1 MKKIIHSLFSI
12 LLIFTGC
19 AISGCNSDDELYDS
33 DIDKDLPAK
42 YYWYRNEKITMIPV
56 KSKSFILIDTNLCDK
71 DKLPKADFKPYEL
84 GNISSDKTKHLQYA
98 TLNKRFDPELY
109 KIDGIVYHSPF
120 YIVGDATEAYGVSN
134 LFYVKLKSRDD
145 FDKLEELA
153 KEYKVEILGDNKLL
167 PLWFTLSCD
176 KHSAGDAIDMANTFY
191 ESGLFEHA
199 EPDIMGAVILY

>member
-1 MKKIIHSLFSI
+1 MKKIIYLLLST

-19 AISGCNSDDELYDS
+19 VISGCNSDDELYDS

-176 KHSAGDAIDMANTFY
+176 KESAGDAIDMANAFY
-191 ESGLFEHA
+191 ESGLFEYA

>member
-1 MKKIIHSLFSI
+1 MKKIIYSLLRT

-19 AISGCNSDDELYDS
+19 VISGCNSDDELYDS

-134 LFYVKLKSRDD
+134 LFYVKLKSSDD
-145 FDKLEELA
+145 FGKLEELA
-153 KEYKVEILGDNKLL
+153 KEYKIEILGDNKLL
-167 PLWFTLSCD
+167 PLWFTLLCD
-176 KHSAGDAIDMANTFY
+176 KESAGDAIDMANAFY
-191 ESGLFEHA
+191 ESGLFEYA

>member
-1 MKKIIHSLFSI
+1 MVDMKISQYIGLWYLILF
-12 LLIFTGC
+12 

-176 KHSAGDAIDMANTFY
+176 KESAGDAIDMANAFY
-191 ESGLFEHA
+191 ESGLFEYA

>member
-1 MKKIIHSLFSI
+1 MKKVIYSLLRT

-19 AISGCNSDDELYDS
+19 VISGCNSDDELYDS

-176 KHSAGDAIDMANTFY
+176 KESAGDAIDMANAFY
-191 ESGLFEHA
+191 ESGLFEYA
-199 EPDIMGAVILY
+199 EPDIMGAVMLY

>member
-1 MKKIIHSLFSI
+1 MKKVIYSLLRT

-19 AISGCNSDDELYDS
+19 VISGCNSDDELYDS

-98 TLNKRFDPELY
+98 TLNKRFNPELY
-109 KIDGIVYHSPF
+109 KEDGIVYHSPF

-145 FDKLEELA
+145 FGKLEELA
-153 KEYKVEILGDNKLL
+153 KEYKIEILGDNKLL
-167 PLWFTLSCD
+167 PLWFTLLCD
-176 KHSAGDAIDMANTFY
+176 KESAGDAIDMANTFY

-199 EPDIMGAVILY
+199 EPDIMGAVMLY

>member
-1 MKKIIHSLFSI
+1 MKKVIYSLLRT

-19 AISGCNSDDELYDS
+19 VISGCNSDDELYDS

-153 KEYKVEILGDNKLL
+153 KEYEIEILGDNKLL
-167 PLWFTLSCD
+167 PLWFTLLCD
-176 KHSAGDAIDMANTFY
+176 KESAGDAIDMANAFY

>member
-1 MKKIIHSLFSI
+1 MKKVIYSLLRT

-19 AISGCNSDDELYDS
+19 VISGCNSDDELYDS

-176 KHSAGDAIDMANTFY
+176 KESAGDAIDMANAFY

>member
-134 LFYVKLKSRDD
+134 LFYVKLKSRDN
-145 FDKLEELA
+145 FGKLEELA
-153 KEYKVEILGDNKLL
+153 KEYKIEILGDNKLL

-176 KHSAGDAIDMANTFY
+176 KQSAGDAIDMANTFY

>member
-1 MKKIIHSLFSI
+1 MKKVIYSLLRT

-19 AISGCNSDDELYDS
+19 VIFGCNSDDELYDS

-98 TLNKRFDPELY
+98 TLNKRFNPELY

-145 FDKLEELA
+145 FGKLEELA

-167 PLWFTLSCD
+167 PLWFTLLCD
-176 KHSAGDAIDMANTFY
+176 KESAGDAIDMANAFY
-191 ESGLFEHA
+191 ESGLFEYA

>member
-19 AISGCNSDDELYDS
+19 VISGCNSDDELYDS

-145 FDKLEELA
+145 FGKLEELA

-176 KHSAGDAIDMANTFY
+176 KESAGDAIDMANAFY

-199 EPDIMGAVILY
+199 EPDIMGAVMLY

>member
-1 MKKIIHSLFSI
+1 MKKIIYLLLSA

-19 AISGCNSDDELYDS
+19 VISGCNSDDELYDS

-176 KHSAGDAIDMANTFY
+176 KESAGDAIDMANAFY
-191 ESGLFEHA
+191 ESGLFEYA

>member
-1 MKKIIHSLFSI
+1 MKKVIYSLLRT

-19 AISGCNSDDELYDS
+19 VISGCNSDDELYDS

-71 DKLPKADFKPYEL
+71 DKLLKADFKPYEL

-98 TLNKRFDPELY
+98 TLNKRFNPELY
-109 KIDGIVYHSPF
+109 KEDGIVYHSPF

-145 FDKLEELA
+145 FGKLEELA

-176 KHSAGDAIDMANTFY
+176 KESAGDAIDMANTFY

>member
-176 KHSAGDAIDMANTFY
+176 KESAGDAIDMANTFY

-199 EPDIMGAVILY
+199 EPDIMGAVMLY

>member
-19 AISGCNSDDELYDS
+19 VISGCNSDDELYDS

-153 KEYKVEILGDNKLL
+153 KEYKIEILGDNKLL

-176 KHSAGDAIDMANTFY
+176 KESAGDAIDMANAFY

>member
-1 MKKIIHSLFSI
+1 MNMKIIFYITYLFSI
-12 LLIFTGC
+12 IFTIFGC
-19 AISGCNSDDELYDS
+19 KNNNDLYDY
-33 DIDKDLPAK
+33 DIYKELPTK
-42 YYWYRNEKITMIPV
+42 YYWYSNEKITMIPV

-98 TLNKRFDPELY
+98 TLNKRFNPELY
-109 KIDGIVYHSPF
+109 KEDGIVYHSPF

-134 LFYVKLKSRDD
+134 MFYVKLKSRDD
-145 FDKLEELA
+145 FGKLEELA

-176 KHSAGDAIDMANTFY
+176 KESAGDAIDMANAFY

>member
-1 MKKIIHSLFSI
+1 MKKIIYSLLRT

-19 AISGCNSDDELYDS
+19 VISGCNSDDELYDS

-176 KHSAGDAIDMANTFY
+176 KESAGDAIDMANAFY
-191 ESGLFEHA
+191 ESGLFEYA

>member
-1 MKKIIHSLFSI
+1 MMDMKISQYIGLWYLILFA
-12 LLIFTGC
+12 IF
-19 AISGCNSDDELYDS
+19 GCNSDDELYDS

-98 TLNKRFDPELY
+98 TLNKRFNPELY
-109 KIDGIVYHSPF
+109 KEDGIVYHSPF

-134 LFYVKLKSRDD
+134 LFYVKLKSSDD

-167 PLWFTLSCD
+167 PLWFTLLCD
-176 KHSAGDAIDMANTFY
+176 KESAGDAIDMANTFY

-199 EPDIMGAVILY
+199 EPDIMGAVMLY

>member
-1 MKKIIHSLFSI
+1 MKKVIYSLLRT

-19 AISGCNSDDELYDS
+19 VISGCNSDDELYDS

-98 TLNKRFDPELY
+98 TLNKRFNPELY

-176 KHSAGDAIDMANTFY
+176 KESAGDVIDMANIFY

>member
-1 MKKIIHSLFSI
+1 MMDMKISQYIGLWYLI
-12 LLIFTGC
+12 LLTIVGC
-19 AISGCNSDDELYDS
+19 DSNSDLLHN

-56 KSKSFILIDTNLCDK
+56 NSKSFILIDTNLCDK

-167 PLWFTLSCD
+167 PLWFTLLCD
-176 KHSAGDAIDMANTFY
+176 KESAGDAIDMANAFY
-191 ESGLFEHA
+191 ESGLFEYA

>member
-19 AISGCNSDDELYDS
+19 ALSGCNSDDELYDS

-176 KHSAGDAIDMANTFY
+176 KESAGDAIDMANTFY

-199 EPDIMGAVILY
+199 EPDIMGAVMLY

>member
-1 MKKIIHSLFSI
+1 MMDMKISQYIGLWYLILFA
-12 LLIFTGC
+12 IF
-19 AISGCNSDDELYDS
+19 GCNSDDELYDS

-134 LFYVKLKSRDD
+134 LFYVKLKSRDN
-145 FDKLEELA
+145 FGKLEELA
-153 KEYKVEILGDNKLL
+153 KEYKIEILGDNKLL

-176 KHSAGDAIDMANTFY
+176 KQSAGDAIDMANTFY

>member
-1 MKKIIHSLFSI
+1 MNMKIIFYITYLFSI
-12 LLIFTGC
+12 IFT
-19 AISGCNSDDELYDS
+19 IFGCNNNNDLYDY
-33 DIDKDLPAK
+33 DIYKELPTK

-98 TLNKRFDPELY
+98 TLNKRFNPELY
-109 KIDGIVYHSPF
+109 KEDGIVYHSPF
-120 YIVGDATEAYGVSN
+120 YIVGEDTEALGVSN
-134 LFYVKLKSRDD
+134 LFYVKLKSRGD
-145 FDKLEELA
+145 FGKLEELA

-176 KHSAGDAIDMANTFY
+176 KESAGDAIDMANAFY
-191 ESGLFEHA
+191 ESGLFEQA
-199 EPDIMGAVILY
+199 EPDIMGRVIYS

>member
-98 TLNKRFDPELY
+98 TLNKRFNPELY
-109 KIDGIVYHSPF
+109 KEDGIVYHSPF

-134 LFYVKLKSRDD
+134 LFYVKLKSRDN
-145 FDKLEELA
+145 FGKLEELA
-153 KEYKVEILGDNKLL
+153 KEYKIEILGDNKLL

-176 KHSAGDAIDMANTFY
+176 KQSAGDAIDMANTFY

>member
-1 MKKIIHSLFSI
+1 MMDMKISQYIGLWYLILFA
-12 LLIFTGC
+12 IF
-19 AISGCNSDDELYDS
+19 GCNSDDELYDS

-98 TLNKRFDPELY
+98 TLNKRFNPELY
-109 KIDGIVYHSPF
+109 KEDGIVYHSPF

-134 LFYVKLKSRDD
+134 LFYVKLKSSDD

-167 PLWFTLSCD
+167 PLWFTLLCD
-176 KHSAGDAIDMANTFY
+176 KESAGDAIDMANAFY

>member
-1 MKKIIHSLFSI
+1 MKKVIYSLLRT

-19 AISGCNSDDELYDS
+19 VISGCNSDDELYDS

-145 FDKLEELA
+145 FGKLEELA
-153 KEYKVEILGDNKLL
+153 KEYKIEILGDNKLL
-167 PLWFTLSCD
+167 PLWFTLLCD
-176 KHSAGDAIDMANTFY
+176 KESAGDAIDMANAFY
-191 ESGLFEHA
+191 ESGLFEYA

>member
-1 MKKIIHSLFSI
+1 MKKIIYSLLRT

-19 AISGCNSDDELYDS
+19 VISGCDSDDELYDS

-145 FDKLEELA
+145 FGKLEELA
-153 KEYKVEILGDNKLL
+153 KEYKIEILGDNKLL

-176 KHSAGDAIDMANTFY
+176 KESAGDAIDMANTFY

-199 EPDIMGAVILY
+199 EPDIMGAVMLY